1 MSKQIKLL
9 ELCSSPGKG
18 GLELYF
24 SGICNRLSHHFDM
37 LAVIAKKNQ
46 IETKIDNSINLV
58 KFGSRPHYFP
68 IILAFKLAKLI
79 DQQGVQI
86 IHMHWNKDLTLAVI
100 AKLLS
105 ASKPKIV
112 LMRHMQFPS
121 RKDGLLHRFLY
132 KNVDHIIA
140 ITNTME
146 NDFRRFVPSDVIP
159 EVSVNYLGVE
169 PIEREEQHV
178 VQQRRKEY
186 DPEGNLFLIG
196 LVGRIDPYKG
206 QDLLLDAMIL
216 AKEKKLPFKSL
227 IVGHAMKDEY
237 LEALKQR
244 VTDSGLEEHIEFT
257 GFVNSPRTLMQ
268 ACDTIVLTTIEETF
282 GLVLIEAM
290 SVGVPV
296 IGSDRG
302 GVPEIIDHQR
312 TGLLFKSGDSAELFN
327 ALSFL
332 YQNQD
337 KAKDY
342 GKEAFVVVQEKFSAE
357 KHLNRMIECLEGVA
371 KGK

>member
-1 MSKQIKLL
+1 MEI
-9 ELCSSPGKG
+9 CSSPGKG

-24 SGICNRLSHHFDM
+24 ATISNRVSHFFDVVP
-37 LAVIAKKNQ
+37 VIAERNQ
-46 IETKIDNSINLV
+46 IEDKIDASLHTV
-58 KFGSRPHYFP
+58 KFGSRIHYFP
-68 IILAFKLAKLI
+68 LLTALKLAKLI
-79 DQQGVQI
+79 DKQGVQV
-86 IHMHWNKDLTLAVI
+86 IHMHWNKDLTLAVL
-100 AKLLS
+100 AKLIS
-105 ASKPKIV
+105 KSKPKLI

-121 RKDGLLHRFLY
+121 KKDGLFHRFLY

-140 ITNTME
+140 ITHTME
-146 NDFRRFVPSDVIP
+146 NDFKRFIPSDVIP
-159 EVSVNYLGVE
+159 EISVNYLGVE
-169 PIEREEQHV
+169 PIAREEEVV

-216 AKEKKLPFKSL
+216 AKEKQLPFKAL
-227 IVGHAMKDEY
+227 IVGHAMKEEY

-244 VTDSGLEEHIEFT
+244 VADSGLEGYIEFT

-268 ACDTIVLTTIEETF
+268 ACDAIVLTTIEETF

-302 GVPEIIDHQR
+302 GVPEIIDHKR
-312 TGLLFKSGDSAELFN
+312 TGLLFKSGDSVALFE

-332 YQNQD
+332 HQNPNQ
-337 KAKDY
+337 AKDFA
-342 GKEAFVVVQEKFSAE
+342 KKALTVAQDKFSAE
-357 KHLNRMIECLEGVA
+357 QHLNRMVQCLHNVVEG
-371 KGK
+371 K